1 MKVRQR
7 NQWFSFLLALAMI
20 VGMLLPM
27 STVHAAN
34 DGEDAV
40 SVTQEPARASSRVYP
55 TLTNLIE
62 GTEIRSGYQ
71 YSFYKNGKVDEY
83 FLYANIDPEKY
94 RYNESKCR
102 NYKSDTNLQRVV
114 TYTDGVLMYWT
125 RFENDFLDLSGLE
138 GKSLT
143 LILFDNLKLSALYA
157 PGVDLRLMVT
167 DGVYVTFNHSTRYK
181 NKTAYCP
188 QNGATGRGDRSG
200 PVGGKLDGCGTFEL
214 CGNGELGIVTTRC
227 PQENQ
232 PRLCHRGEI
241 HIGSGGCCTE
251 YRLRQQSQRREL
263 PDSDD
268 HTHHRHHQGC
278 FPLYQESPDQR
289 RRLELP
295 YEQLQ
300 ARQRKEPEC
309 LCAAGLRR
317 MDLIRQQRRNRPGEG
332 V

>member
-188 QNGATGRGDRSG
+188 
-200 PVGGKLDGCGTFEL
+200 PK
-214 CGNGELGIVTTRC
+214 RC
-227 PQENQ
+227 NPA
-232 PRLCHRGEI
+232 RLI
-241 HIGSGGCCTE
+241 DLAS
-251 YRLRQQSQRREL
+251 RRE
-263 PDSDD
+263 
-268 HTHHRHHQGC
+268 
-278 FPLYQESPDQR
+278 
-289 RRLELP
+289 
-295 YEQLQ
+295 
-300 ARQRKEPEC
+300 A
-309 LCAAGLRR
+309 
-317 MDLIRQQRRNRPGEG
+317 
-332 V
+332 